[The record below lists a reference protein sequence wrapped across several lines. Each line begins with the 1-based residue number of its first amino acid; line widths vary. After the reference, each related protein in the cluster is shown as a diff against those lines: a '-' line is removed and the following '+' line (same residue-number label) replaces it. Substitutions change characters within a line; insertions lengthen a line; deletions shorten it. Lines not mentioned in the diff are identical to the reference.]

1 MLFQKVF
8 ISLHSECKKRQIIAV
23 CFRLGEIKKIKY
35 GQQDISF
42 RIISAFCCQRESS
55 NSDANGFAH
64 NGDNVAQSSRSDGKR
79 FSPHCQGRAGYAIVQ
94 YAATLKTIACRQRL
108 RGIDTHTRHQ
118 RCHRQHI
125 LLWQ

>member
-1 MLFQKVF
+1 MLFQNVF
-8 ISLHSECKKRQIIAV
+8 IPLQSEYKMRQINAV
-23 CFRLGEIKKIKY
+23 CFRFGEIKKIKY

-79 FSPHCQGRAGYAIVQ
+79 FSPHCQGRAGYAVVQ

-108 RGIDTHTRHQ
+108 RGIDTHTWCQ
-118 RCHRQHI
+118 
-125 LLWQ
+125 